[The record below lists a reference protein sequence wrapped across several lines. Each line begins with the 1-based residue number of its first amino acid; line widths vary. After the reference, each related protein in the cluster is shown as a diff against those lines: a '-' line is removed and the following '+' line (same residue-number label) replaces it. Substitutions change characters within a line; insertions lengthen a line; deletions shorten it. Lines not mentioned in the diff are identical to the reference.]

1 MFYFYNKLATL
12 KTQISKMYIQDI
24 HAFHF
29 GNKLSQA
36 NLKPQ
41 I

>member
-12 KTQISKMYIQDI
+12 KTQISKMYLHYYI
-24 HAFHF
+24 HF